1 MKVWRIKKI
10 AYNSECEVFEMRD
23 FMQTLSTYKYG
34 NQNILS
40 IQTLLCYGV
49 IKYTVLQYDKHY
61 DTVMC
66 RTVLQYDKHYDTIM

>member
-1 MKVWRIKKI
+1 MT
-10 AYNSECEVFEMRD
+10 S
-23 FMQTLSTYKYG
+23 MQTLSTYRYC

-66 RTVLQYDKHYDTIM
+66 RTVLQYDKHDDTIMCCTVLHGTVRY